1 MVRYKEK
8 GRSGVSNKI
17 FFGFLFT
24 VLILYVICLLIPLVW
39 GFYTSFKSPN
49 DWMVNEVWPS
59 LNITFENY
67 VSAFSSMY
75 VQVGRTYF
83 YTHHLLMNSFF
94 YALGSAIVGAFVTC
108 ITAYMVAKFNY
119 KFSKIVY
126 AVVVVAMTIPIIGN
140 LPSMIEITTKI
151 GFFDKMWGMWIVNG
165 AWHGMFFLVFHATFK
180 SVAGD
185 YAEAASVDGAS
196 NFVVLFEI
204 MIPLVKNTL
213 TMAILLNF
221 INYWNDYQTPMIFL
235 QSRPT
240 IAYGM
245 YLLSTDPRVPFETVR
260 ITGGMLT
267 ILPILIIFLFAKNKV
282 MGNLTLGGIKG

>member
-24 VLILYVICLLIPLVW
+24 VLVLYVICLLIPLIW

-49 DWMVNEVWPS
+49 DWMINEVWPS
-59 LNITFENY
+59 FNVTFENY

-75 VQVGRTYF
+75 VQVGQTY
-83 YTHHLLMNSFF
+83 FF

-126 AVVVVAMTIPIIGN
+126 AVVVITMTVPIIGN
-140 LPSMIEITTKI
+140 LPSMIEVTTKI

-165 AWHGMFFLVFHATFK
+165 AWHGMFFLVFHATFR

-213 TMAILLNF
+213 AMAILLNF